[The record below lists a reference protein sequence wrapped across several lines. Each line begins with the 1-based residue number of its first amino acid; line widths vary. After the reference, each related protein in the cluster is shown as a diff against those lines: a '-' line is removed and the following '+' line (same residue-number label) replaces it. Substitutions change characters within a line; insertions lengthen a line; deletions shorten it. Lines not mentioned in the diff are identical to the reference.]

1 MDANREKLRAEIDK
15 WFEGHTDEMIEDLG
29 RLIAIESVRGPEEE
43 GAPFGPGPRKVLSV
57 AGEMLQSRG
66 LEVSE
71 FENII
76 ISADIGPAPP
86 EMGILAH
93 LDVVAAGEGWDTDPF
108 SMTIK
113 DGKVL
118 GRGAS
123 DNKGPSIASMYAVY
137 CARDICPQLKKGM
150 RIILGSGEE
159 MGCHDIEQYL
169 EKIAPPPNVFTPD
182 AAFPVVNIEKGRF
195 LPFFKAAWDEDKT
208 LPRVLSITGG
218 KTTNIV
224 PDRAEAVIEGLKL
237 SDVIAACKKQ
247 SEATGV
253 ELTARELK
261 AGETTDCSEKAPNEV
276 TCDAGTGEVGV
287 KILITASGKSAHAA
301 SAPIGNNAQT
311 ALIEMLA
318 AMPFAP
324 GEGQNRIMSLSR
336 LFPHGDCSGKALG
349 IAMNDAETGDLT
361 VNFSVIA
368 YDVFGVTGHFDS
380 RTPGCAD
387 DVNLP
392 ELTRSK
398 LASEGLEMTH
408 SEITHCHHTH
418 EDTPFIQALLRVYEE
433 YTGDK
438 GKCLSMGGTTYVHGI
453 KGGVAFGC
461 GMPGVDYLIHGANEF
476 MDIDHLILSAK
487 MFTQAILDM
496 CG

>member
-1 MDANREKLRAEIDK
+1 MDANREKQRAEIDK

-29 RLIAIESVRGPEEE
+29 HLIAIESVRGPEEE
-43 GAPFGPGPRKVLSV
+43 GAPYGSGPRKVLSV
-57 AGEMLQSRG
+57 TGAMLQSHG

-71 FENII
+71 FEDII
-76 ISADIGPAPP
+76 ISADIGPEPP

-108 SMTIK
+108 TMTIK
-113 DGKVL
+113 DGKAL
-118 GRGAS
+118 GRGVS

-137 CARDICPQLKKGM
+137 CVRDICPQLKKGM

-195 LPFFKAAWDEDKT
+195 LPFFKAAWAEDKT

-237 SDVIAACKKQ
+237 SDVLAACKKQ

-253 ELTARELK
+253 ELTARES
-261 AGETTDCSEKAPNEV
+261 TTDDDKVCADTTRGDTERDEGA
-276 TCDAGTGEVGV
+276 
-287 KILITASGKSAHAA
+287 KIIISAAGKSAHAA
-301 SAPIGNNAQT
+301 SAPVGNNAQT

-324 GEGQNRIMSLSR
+324 CEGQSRIKSLSR
-336 LFPHGDCSGKALG
+336 LFPHGDCNGKALG
-349 IAMNDAETGDLT
+349 IAMSNAETGDLT
-361 VNFSVIA
+361 VNFSVI
-368 YDVFGVTGHFDS
+368 S
-380 RTPGCAD
+380 
-387 DVNLP
+387 
-392 ELTRSK
+392 
-398 LASEGLEMTH
+398 
-408 SEITHCHHTH
+408 
-418 EDTPFIQALLRVYEE
+418 
-433 YTGDK
+433 
-438 GKCLSMGGTTYVHGI
+438 
-453 KGGVAFGC
+453 
-461 GMPGVDYLIHGANEF
+461 
-476 MDIDHLILSAK
+476 
-487 MFTQAILDM
+487 
-496 CG
+496 